1 MTCDLVMDRLS
12 GDGGGKLRALVLNKM
27 SKYEGQG
34 ETHTAH
40 TSVVS
45 IHNSCS
51 SNDRGCMLER
61 IQSQQQSCVV
71 RMQRLCLGICGNCV

>member
-1 MTCDLVMDRLS
+1 MTCDLATGRLS
-12 GDGGGKLRALVLNKM
+12 DVWGGKLRVLVLNKM

-34 ETHTAH
+34 EAHTAH
-40 TSVVS
+40 PSIVS